1 MTQATGAMESTIYRF
16 ILRYSKREQ
25 VVLLAMTLISFP
37 FLYYSLDLPKRIVN
51 DALGAKGKTE
61 FPVTFLGTEFHQ
73 LEYLW
78 TLSGLFLA
86 LVFINGGFKY
96 WINVYRGRLGELMLR
111 RLRYELYARIL
122 RFPIPHFRRVSQ
134 GEIIPIVTQEVEPL
148 GGFIGDSI
156 SLPAFQGGTLIT
168 ILFFMFVQDPILGL
182 AAIALSPVQAY
193 VVPKMQRRVNALGKQ
208 RVKAVRVM
216 SDRIGESISGVQ
228 EIHAHNLARLMLARF
243 SAQLGVI
250 YDIRFEIYR
259 RKFIIKFLNNFI
271 AQLTPFFFY
280 AIGGYLAIKGELTL
294 GALVAVLAAYKDLSA
309 PWKELLSYYQRKED
323 ARIKYEQVI
332 DQFDLPDMM
341 AEETQLAEPEMPQP
355 LDGELRASN
364 LGLVDDDGDVQFEG
378 VSLTASPGT
387 HLALFGPGGG
397 GNEPLA
403 MTIARLNHP
412 TSGRVTVGQADLHTL
427 PEAITGRRMAY
438 VGPATY
444 VFSSTIRENLLLGAM
459 HRPTGPARDDPEVKA
474 ALENAALAANS
485 TDDPEGPWI
494 DAQVIGDGPD
504 LVARLIDDLS
514 LVELDADCYGLGL
527 RGTIDPDGRPE
538 IAERILSAR
547 QSFAERLADDPHLVD
562 LVEPFSADRYNTNA
576 TVAENLLFG
585 TPVGA
590 AFQPEV
596 IAAHPY
602 VRRTLESVDLIGDLL
617 QMGRDVAS
625 TMVELFADL
634 PSDHEFFGQF
644 SFISP
649 DDLPEFQA
657 LLTRVERVGLD
668 GVSEEDRARLLS
680 LPFKLIPARHRLGML
695 DDDMQARI
703 LEARAAFARDLP
715 EDLHASVAFFSVDAY
730 NAAAS
735 LQDNILFGKIAY
747 GQADSVARVGAVI
760 GSVLDDLDLRATVIE
775 VGLDFEVGIS
785 GAKLSAVQRQKIGIA
800 RALLRRPD
808 IFVLNDAAATFD
820 ASAQRRLVS
829 ATLRAMEGRTVIWST
844 QRPDIARL
852 FPTIAVMRGGRLVET
867 GAPADLD
874 REGRVFHEIAA
885 QS

>member
-1 MTQATGAMESTIYRF
+1 MEPTIYRF

-25 VVLLAMTLISFP
+25 IVLLVLTFISFP

-51 DALGAKGKTE
+51 DALEAKGETE
-61 FPVTFLGTEFHQ
+61 FPITFLGIEFQQ

-96 WINVYRGRLGELMLR
+96 YINVYRGRLGELMLR

-168 ILFFMFVQDPILGL
+168 ILFFMFVQDPILGM
-182 AAIALSPVQAY
+182 AAIALSPIQAY

-208 RVKAVRVM
+208 RVKAVRVL
-216 SDRIGESISGVQ
+216 SDRIGESVSGVQ

-243 SAQLGVI
+243 TAQLGVI

-280 AIGGYLAIKGELTL
+280 SIGGYLAITGELTL

-309 PWKELLSYYQRKED
+309 PWKELLTYYQRKED

-341 AEETQLAEPEMPQP
+341 EMETQLDEPAQPHP
-355 LDGELRASN
+355 LDGELRISN
-364 LGLVDDDGDVQFEG
+364 LAQVDDDGDVQFEG
-378 VSLTASPGT
+378 VSLSVPAGT

-397 GNEPLA
+397 GQEALA
-403 MTIARLNHP
+403 MTIARLMVP
-412 TSGRVTVGQADLHTL
+412 TGGRVTVGEDDLHSL
-427 PEAITGRRMAY
+427 PEAITGRRMGY

-444 VFSSTIRENLLLGAM
+444 VFTSTIRENLLLGVM
-459 HRPTGPARDDPEVKA
+459 HRPTEPARDDPEIKA
-474 ALENAALAANS
+474 AIENAGLAANS
-485 TDDPEGPWI
+485 TDDPGTGWV
-494 DAQVIGDGPD
+494 DAEVLGSGSEAET
-504 LVARLIDDLS
+504 VGRLIEALA
-514 LVELDADCYGLGL
+514 LVELGDDCYGLGL
-527 RGTIDPDGRPE
+527 RGTIDPEAKPE
-538 IAERILSAR
+538 VAERILQAR
-547 QSFAERLADDPHLVD
+547 RSFAERLADDPKLVD
-562 LVEPFSADRYNTNA
+562 LVEPFAADRYNSNA
-576 TVAENLLFG
+576 TLAENLLFG
-585 TPVGA
+585 TPVGD
-590 AFQPEV
+590 AFQPDT

-602 VRRTLESVDLIGDLL
+602 VRSTLDAVGLTDDLL
-617 QMGRDVAS
+617 KMGHDVAT

-649 DDLPEFQA
+649 DDLPEFQS
-657 LLTRVERVGLD
+657 LLTRVERLGLD
-668 GVSEEDRARLLS
+668 SVSEEDRARLLS

-695 DDDMQARI
+695 DDDIQTRL
-703 LEARAAFARDLP
+703 LEARVAFARDLP
-715 EDLHASVAFFSVDAY
+715 EELAESVAFFSADAY

-747 GQADSVARVGAVI
+747 GQADSGLRI
-760 GSVLDDLDLRATVIE
+760 GRIIGEVLDDLELRSTVIE
-775 VGLDFEVGIS
+775 VGLDFEVGIA

-808 IFVLNDAAATFD
+808 ILILNDAAAAFD
-820 ASAQRRLVS
+820 APSQRRLVE
-829 ATLRAMEGRTVIWST
+829 ATLAAMEGRTVIWTT
-844 QRPDIARL
+844 QRPDVARM
-852 FPTIAVMRGGRLVET
+852 FQTIAVMRGGRLAET
-867 GAPADLD
+867 GSPDELD
-874 REGRVFHEIAA
+874 QEGRVFHEIAA
-885 QS
+885 QG

>member
-1 MTQATGAMESTIYRF
+1 MESTIYRF

-25 VVLLAMTLISFP
+25 IILLAMTLISFP

-51 DALGAKGKTE
+51 EALGAKGETE
-61 FPVTFLGTEFHQ
+61 FPVTFLGFEFEQ

-86 LVFINGGFKY
+86 LVFINGGFKF

-111 RLRYELYARIL
+111 RLRYELYTRIL

-134 GEIIPIVTQEVEPL
+134 GEIIPMVTQEVEPL

-193 VVPKMQRRVNALGKQ
+193 IVPKLQRRVNALGKE
-208 RVKAVRVM
+208 RVRTVRVL

-228 EIHAHNLARLMLARF
+228 EIHANNMARLMLARF
-243 SAQLGVI
+243 TAQLGVI
-250 YDIRFEIYR
+250 YDIRFEIYQ
-259 RKFIIKFLNNFI
+259 RKFVIKFLNNFI

-280 AIGGYLAIKGELTL
+280 AIGGYLVIMGSLTL

-309 PWKELLSYYQRKED
+309 PWKELLAYYQRKED

-341 AEETQLAEPEMPQP
+341 NEDTLVAEPDGPQP
-355 LDGELRASN
+355 LDGELRTNN
-364 LGLVDDDGDVQFEG
+364 LGLVDDDGEVQFEG
-378 VSLTASPGT
+378 VALTVPPGT
-387 HLALFGPGGG
+387 HMALFGPGGA
-397 GNEPLA
+397 GNEALA
-403 MTIARLNHP
+403 MTLARLMHP
-412 TSGRVTVGQADLHTL
+412 TSGRITVGKADLLSL
-427 PEAITGRRMAY
+427 PEAITGRRMGY
-438 VGPATY
+438 VGPSTY
-444 VFSSTIRENLLLGAM
+444 VFSSTIRENLLLGVM
-459 HRPTGPARDDPEVKA
+459 HRPTGPARDDPSVGA
-474 ALENAALAANS
+474 ALESAAQAGNS
-485 TDDPEGPWI
+485 TDDPGGPWV
-494 DAQVIGDGPD
+494 DAAALGEGEALGAKLVED
-504 LVARLIDDLS
+504 LK
-514 LVELDADCYGLGL
+514 LVELDDDCYSLGL
-527 RGTIDPDGRPE
+527 RGTIDPQARPQV
-538 IAERILSAR
+538 AERILAAR
-547 QSFAERLADDPHLVD
+547 QSFSERLAEDPQLVD
-562 LVEPFSADRYNTNA
+562 LVEPFAADRYNTNA
-576 TVAENLLFG
+576 TLAENLLFG
-585 TPVGA
+585 TPVGP
-590 AFQPEV
+590 AFQPDT

-602 VRRTLESVDLIGDLL
+602 VRRTLESVALTDDLL
-617 QMGRDVAS
+617 KMGRDVAA

-634 PSDHEFFGQF
+634 PADHEFFGQF

-657 LLTRVERVGLD
+657 LLNRVERIGLEK
-668 GVSEEDRARLLS
+668 VPEEDRARLLS

-695 DDDMQARI
+695 DDDMQRRI
-703 LEARAAFARDLP
+703 LEARDVFARDLP
-715 EDLHASVAFFSVDAY
+715 EELQGSVAFFSAEAY

-760 GSVLDDLDLRATVIE
+760 GAVLDDLDLRPTVME
-775 VGLDFEVGIS
+775 VGLDFEVGIA
-785 GAKLSAVQRQKIGIA
+785 GAKLSSVQRQKIGIA

-808 IFVLNDAAATFD
+808 ILVLNDAAATFD
-820 ASAQRRLVS
+820 ASAQRRLV
-829 ATLRAMEGRTVIWST
+829 ANVLQAMADRTVIWST

-852 FPTIAVMRGGRLVET
+852 FPMVSVMRAGRLAET
-867 GAPADLD
+867 GPIDDLD

-885 QS
+885 RT

>member
-1 MTQATGAMESTIYRF
+1 MESTIYRF

-51 DALGAKGKTE
+51 EALGAKGQTE
-61 FPVTFLGTEFHQ
+61 FPITFLGIQFHQ

-96 WINVYRGRLGELMLR
+96 WINVYRGRLGERMLR
-111 RLRYELYARIL
+111 RLRYELYSRIL

-134 GEIIPIVTQEVEPL
+134 GEIIPMVTQEVEPL

-168 ILFFMFVQDPILGL
+168 ILFFMFMQDPVLGL

-193 VVPKMQRRVNALGKQ
+193 IVPKMQRRVNDLGKE
-208 RVKAVRVM
+208 RVRTVRIL

-228 EIHAHNLARLMLARF
+228 EIHSNNMARLMLARF

-250 YDIRFEIYR
+250 YDIRFEIYQ
-259 RKFIIKFLNNFI
+259 RKFVIKFLNNFI

-280 AIGGYLAIKGELTL
+280 AIGGYLVIMGDLTL

-309 PWKELLSYYQRKED
+309 PWKELLTYYQRKED

-341 AEETQLAEPEMPQP
+341 AKETLIDEPEAVQP
-355 LDGELRASN
+355 LDGELRANN

-378 VSLTASPGT
+378 VAMTVPPGT
-387 HLALFGPGGG
+387 HMALFGPGGA
-397 GNEPLA
+397 GNEALA
-403 MTIARLNHP
+403 MTIARLTHP
-412 TSGRVTVGQADLHTL
+412 TSGRITVGQADLHAL
-427 PEAITGRRMAY
+427 PEAITGRRMGY
-438 VGPATY
+438 VGPSTY
-444 VFSSTIRENLLLGAM
+444 VFSSTIRENLLLGLM
-459 HRPTGPARDDPEVKA
+459 HRPTGDPRDEPQVRA
-474 ALENAALAANS
+474 ALESAAQAANS
-485 TDDPEGPWI
+485 TDDPGGPWI
-494 DAQVIGDGPD
+494 DPQTVGEGEA
-504 LVARLIDDLS
+504 LVARLVEDLF
-514 LVELDADCYGLGL
+514 LVELDDDCYSLGL
-527 RGTIDPDGRPE
+527 RGTIDPQARPK
-538 IAERILSAR
+538 IAERILAAR
-547 QSFAERLADDPHLVD
+547 RSFAERLAEDPQLVD
-562 LVEPFSADRYNTNA
+562 LVEPFSAERYNTNA
-576 TVAENLLFG
+576 TLAENLLFG
-585 TPVGA
+585 TPVGP
-590 AFQPEV
+590 AFQPDT

-602 VRRTLESVDLIGDLL
+602 VRSTLAGVGLTDDLL
-617 QMGRDVAS
+617 KMGRDVAA

-657 LLTRVERVGLD
+657 LLNRVERIGLEKVPED
-668 GVSEEDRARLLS
+668 DRARLLS

-695 DDDMQARI
+695 DEGMQARI

-715 EDLHASVAFFSVDAY
+715 EALQGSVAFFSADAY

-760 GSVLDDLDLRATVIE
+760 GSVLDDLDLRPTVME
-775 VGLDFEVGIS
+775 VGLDFEVGIA
-785 GAKLSAVQRQKIGIA
+785 GAKLSSVQRQKIGIA

-808 IFVLNDAAATFD
+808 ILVLNDAVATFD
-820 ASAQRRLVS
+820 AAAQRRLV
-829 ATLRAMEGRTVIWST
+829 ANILQAMAERTVIWST

-852 FPTIAVMRGGRLVET
+852 FPVISVMRAGRLAET
-867 GAPADLD
+867 GAPEELD

-885 QS
+885 RN